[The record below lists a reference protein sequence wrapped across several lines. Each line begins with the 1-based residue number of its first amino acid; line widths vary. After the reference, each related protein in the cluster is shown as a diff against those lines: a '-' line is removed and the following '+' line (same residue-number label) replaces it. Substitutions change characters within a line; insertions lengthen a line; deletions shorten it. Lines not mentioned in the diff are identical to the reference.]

1 MPNLR
6 RNRKL
11 QIRTRRRLRGDFKD
25 MQNSTTIVAIAT
37 PPGNSGVGI
46 VRISG
51 PNALS
56 IGEKMFGKKLKPR
69 IATLGTILNDTA
81 IAIYFKSPNSFTGED
96 IVEFQCHGGWLL
108 LNKVVE
114 TAIKHGA
121 TQATRGEFSRRAFMN
136 GKISLDQAEA
146 IIEIIGAESDAHLK
160 YATLGITDQLKAFEK
175 SLVEITAQIEASLD
189 HPEEAATPPIQAPI
203 NKLLTQIKTLTD
215 TAAQGRII
223 ANGINVAVLGKPNV
237 GKSSIFNALLNHD
250 RSIVTEIA
258 GTTTD
263 TVSDAIGYNGIKI
276 IFHDTAGLREAGG
289 KIEKLGIERTKKT
302 INDCDVALVIFDIT
316 EPFDHGILELVENK
330 PHIVVYNKCD
340 LKRQPNLFM
349 VSAKTGEGI
358 QQIKQKIYDLCV
370 TTTPTS
376 NQMIITNTR
385 HATELLHA
393 QAAIERA
400 LSTKVPLDCIA
411 TDIGTALQH
420 IGNITGTHASEAV
433 LDEIFSKFCL
443 GK

>member
-1 MPNLR
+1 
-6 RNRKL
+6 
-11 QIRTRRRLRGDFKD
+11 
-25 MQNSTTIVAIAT
+25 MQNVSTIVAITT

-51 PNALS
+51 PNALG
-56 IGEKMFGKKLKPR
+56 IAEKMFSEKIKPR
-69 IATLGTILNDTA
+69 IATLGTVLNDTA
-81 IAIYFKSPNSFTGED
+81 LAIYFKAPNSFTGED

-108 LNKVVE
+108 LNKVVQA
-114 TAIKHGA
+114 AIGHGA

-136 GKISLDQAEA
+136 GKISLDQAER
-146 IIEIIGAESDAHLK
+146 IIEIISAESDTHLK
-160 YATLGITDQLKAFEK
+160 YATQGITDQLKAFER
-175 SLVEITAQIEASLD
+175 SLVEITAQIEVSLD
-189 HPEEAATPPIQAPI
+189 HPEEAATPPIEAPL
-203 NKLLTQIKTLTD
+203 NKLLTQIKALTD
-215 TAAQGRII
+215 TTAQGRII

-237 GKSSIFNALLNHD
+237 GKSSIFNALLNND

-263 TVSDAIGYNGIKI
+263 TISDAIQYNGIKI

-316 EPFDHGILELVENK
+316 EAFDHGVLELVEGK

-358 QQIKQKIYDLCV
+358 GAIKQKIFDLCV
-370 TTTPTS
+370 TTPLSTD
-376 NQMIITNTR
+376 QIIITNTR
-385 HATELLHA
+385 HAAELINAQHA
-393 QAAIERA
+393 LEHA
-400 LSTKVPLDCIA
+400 LVSIKNQMPLDAIA
-411 TDIGTALQH
+411 TDIQAALGH
-420 IGNITGTHASEAV
+420 IGNLTGTHASEAV